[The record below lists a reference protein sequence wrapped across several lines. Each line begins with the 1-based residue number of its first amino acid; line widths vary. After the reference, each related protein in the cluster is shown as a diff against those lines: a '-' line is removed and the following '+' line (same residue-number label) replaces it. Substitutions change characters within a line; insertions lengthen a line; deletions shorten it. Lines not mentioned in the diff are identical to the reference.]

1 MAREYHKLTD
11 NSKRDGLE
19 KAVYQIEQAIKR
31 SKTGEHRSEGDQD
44 VQHLRS
50 LLNEAQ
56 GLLPRQLPNG
66 LDPSFRHQRT
76 PSQDQSVLHQQN
88 QYGSALPAT
97 NLAVLQP
104 SDENFEVNDAENP
117 LQLLARASD
126 LSALPNQTSY
136 TVSHSSLSQTRNPT
150 MASDPELQAF
160 FGPFRPS
167 LDVGTDNDPI
177 DLGLAT
183 EEEANTLFQ

>member
-1 MAREYHKLTD
+1 M

-31 SKTGEHRSEGDQD
+31 SKTGEHHSEGDEEA
-44 VQHLRS
+44 QHLRS

-66 LDPSFRHQRT
+66 SVTSTGHQRT
-76 PSQDQSVLHQQN
+76 SSQDQSLLHQQN
-88 QYGSALPAT
+88 QYGSALPGT
-97 NLAVLQP
+97 NLAVLQT
-104 SDENFEVNDAENP
+104 SDDNFEVDDAENP

-126 LSALPNQTSY
+126 LSAPPHQASY
-136 TVSHSSLSQTRNPT
+136 IANYSSLSQSRNPNV
-150 MASDPELQAF
+150 ANDPELQAF

-167 LDVGTDNDPI
+167 LDVGTDIDPI

-183 EEEANTLFQ
+183 KEEANTLFQ